1 MKANLTVLSLAAIFL
16 FTYGVQAQS
25 TTDSTGAKKVKKYQ
39 ATAPPTQPFG
49 KEAFAPAK
57 NTTIRWLGMAGFLV
71 NSRGTTLMIDPLL
84 EGYDMP
90 TLRSFPIQPKEVP
103 HLDA

>member
-1 MKANLTVLSLAAIFL
+1 MKANLTTLALAALLL
-16 FTYGVQAQS
+16 FTSDVQAQS

-49 KEAFAPAK
+49 KEAFALSK
-57 NTTIRWLGMAGFLV
+57 NTTIRWLGMAGFLI
-71 NSRGTTLMIDPLL
+71 NSRGTTMMIDPLL

-90 TLRSFPIQPKEVP
+90 LLRDFPIKPKDVP
-103 HLDA
+103 RL